1 VGDAR
6 RVDHPLELELEPRR
20 GGAQLIKQAD
30 AAAEQDRAG
39 PGAGN

>member
-6 RVDHPLELELEPRR
+6 RVDHPLELEPRR